1 MHEFQL
7 QSLTGV
13 VKADLPAEVWDTDP
27 SAPRRLTVVTCGGPV
42 KETSRGLQYRGQRR
56 GCVRARHGRRGR
68 LVKRAVW
75 PMLAVLASGGLGL
88 WLTRDLVQA
97 ALWLAMFWLIAGT
110 SRAAVVWLAAELLEG
125 R

>member
-1 MHEFQL
+1 M
-7 QSLTGV
+7 
-13 VKADLPAEVWDTDP
+13 
-27 SAPRRLTVVTCGGPV
+27 
-42 KETSRGLQYRGQRR
+42 
-56 GCVRARHGRRGR
+56 
-68 LVKRAVW
+68 KRAVW